1 MSGPP
6 DILEWWVQID
16 WTTVFLDF
24 DLPGG
29 GKQQSVDA
37 TKLVPQQLLVP
48 HRRPPLHSMVGFI
61 YYLYSRKVLLW
72 NQVKYKMEACYSE
85 LSLER

>member
-16 WTTVFLDF
+16 WATVFLDF
-24 DLPGG
+24 DLPGSLL

-37 TKLVPQQLLVP
+37 TKLVPQQLSVP
-48 HRRPPLHSMVGFI
+48 HRRPSLHSMVGFI
-61 YYLYSRKVLLW
+61 YYLYSCLEFKFKKAG
-72 NQVKYKMEACYSE
+72 KYYFGT
-85 LSLER
+85 R

>member
-16 WTTVFLDF
+16 WATVFLDF
-24 DLPGG
+24 DLPGSLL

-48 HRRPPLHSMVGFI
+48 HR
-61 YYLYSRKVLLW
+61 
-72 NQVKYKMEACYSE
+72 
-85 LSLER
+85 